1 MIPELNMYSNVVF
14 HPSQTD
20 LQKSTF
26 LVTGGAGFIG
36 SHIVDYLV
44 THGAFKVKVLD
55 NFSEGSRNNLQH
67 LMHSSNLEIIEGDCC
82 DAPQVEK
89 IMAGVDYV
97 SHQAA
102 LGSVPRSIEFPL
114 ATNHANVT
122 GFLTVLHAAKNAGVK
137 RMVFASSSSVYGDHP
152 QLPKQEHITGNLLS
166 PYAVSKKVNELYAEV
181 FHRVYGLEV
190 LGLRYF
196 NIFGPRQKPDGP
208 YAAVIPLFLKAIKSG
223 ESVFING
230 DGLQTRDFT
239 YVENAVQANVK
250 ALFQADND
258 AFGKIFNIA
267 VGDRVTVLSM
277 YAELCKL
284 GGVTPQARH
293 RDNRAGDIRDS
304 LADITQARK
313 HLSYDPGVKM
323 NEGLKRTFDWFM
335 NKA

>member
-1 MIPELNMYSNVVF
+1 MYSNVVF

-36 SHIVDYLV
+36 SHIVEYLI

-55 NFSEGSRNNLQH
+55 NFSEGSMNNLAH
-67 LMHSSNLEIIEGDCC
+67 LSHASNLEIYQGDCC
-82 DAPQVEK
+82 DAAFVEAL
-89 IMAGVDYV
+89 MAGVNFV

-122 GFLTVLHAAKNAGVK
+122 GFLTVLNAAKNAGVK

-152 QLPKQEHITGNLLS
+152 QLPKQENITGNLLS

-208 YAAVIPLFLKAIKSG
+208 YAAVIPLFLKAIKND

-230 DGLQTRDFT
+230 DGMQTRDFT
-239 YVENAVQANVK
+239 YVENAVQANIK
-250 ALFQADND
+250 ALFQAGDE

-284 GGVTPQARH
+284 AGVTPQAQH
-293 RDNRAGDIRDS
+293 RENRAGDIRDS
-304 LADITQARK
+304 LADISQARL
-313 HLSYDPGVKM
+313 HLSYEPGVKM
-323 NEGLKRTFDWFM
+323 NEGLRRTFDWFM
-335 NKA
+335 NKV

>member
-1 MIPELNMYSNVVF
+1 MYSNVIF
-14 HPSQTD
+14 HPAQAE
-20 LQKSTF
+20 LHKCTF

-36 SHIVDYLV
+36 SHIVEYLI
-44 THGAFKVKVLD
+44 THGAHKVKVLD
-55 NFSEGSRNNLQH
+55 NFSEGSKNNLAH
-67 LMHSSNLEIIEGDCC
+67 LMHSANLEIHEGDCC
-82 DAPQVEK
+82 DAAFVDAL
-89 IMAGVDYV
+89 MAGVDYV

-102 LGSVPRSIEFPL
+102 LGSVPRSIEYPL

-152 QLPKQEHITGNLLS
+152 QLPKQENITGNLLS

-208 YAAVIPLFLKAIKSG
+208 YAAVIPLFLQAIKNG

-230 DGLQTRDFT
+230 DGMQTRDFT
-239 YVENAVQANVK
+239 YVENAVQANIK
-250 ALFQADND
+250 ALFLSGDE

-277 YAELCKL
+277 YAELCNL
-284 GGVTPQARH
+284 AGVTPQAEH

-304 LADITQARK
+304 LADISQARK
-313 HLSYDPGVKM
+313 HLGYEPAVKM
-323 NEGLKRTFDWFM
+323 NEGLKRTYHWFM
-335 NKA
+335 DKI